1 MLKIKDDK
9 KFQEL
14 IVTQKEQL
22 LLLINLS
29 VTTKITT
36 QVELVQE
43 YLTQTLPPLHCGH
56 EKYRARINHRSMRKK
71 TLITLWN
78 EHIITITT

>member
-1 MLKIKDDK
+1 MLQIKDEK

-14 IVTQKEQL
+14 IVTHKEQL

-29 VTTKITT
+29 GTTKITT
-36 QVELVQE
+36 QGELIQE
-43 YLTQTLPPLHCGH
+43 YLTLTLPPLHWGH
-56 EKYRARINHRSMRKK
+56 EKYRGRINHRSKRKK